1 MTVLVTGGAGYIGS
15 FTVRALL
22 ASGHK
27 VVVVDSLEHG
37 FIESMADGVPLVVA
51 NITDSDVITATCRDY
66 NVDAVIHFA
75 AYKAANESM
84 DEPAKYFRNNSAGA
98 LELIDA
104 VRAAGVSRFVFSST
118 AAVYG
123 NPEVV
128 PITEDSPI
136 HPENPYGESKHLVER
151 MLGWFDSCHDFRS
164 VILRYFNAAGA
175 MSDGSLGEDPS
186 ASMNLMPFVMKSL
199 LRQQASL
206 QIYGNDYPTR
216 DGTCIRDYI
225 HVEDLANAHVLAL
238 DYLERDQPST
248 IVNLGTGTGSTVLE
262 VVAAAEAASGS
273 EVPWEMAGR
282 RPGDPACVVA
292 DNSRAAALL
301 GWHPSRTLADIADS
315 AWKWHSGHPHGFA
328 DL

>member
-1 MTVLVTGGAGYIGS
+1 
-15 FTVRALL
+15 
-22 ASGHK
+22 
-27 VVVVDSLEHG
+27 
-37 FIESMADGVPLVVA
+37 MADGVPLVVA
-51 NITDSDVITATCRDY
+51 NIIDAEVITQTCRQY

-98 LELIDA
+98 LALIEA
-104 VRAAGVSRFVFSST
+104 VRAAGVSRLVFSST

-128 PITEDSPI
+128 PITEDSPVQ
-136 HPENPYGESKHLVER
+136 PENPYGESKHLVER
-151 MLGWFDSCHDFRS
+151 MLGWFDTCHDFRS
-164 VILRYFNAAGA
+164 VTLRYFNAAGA

-206 QIYGNDYPTR
+206 SIYGNDYPTR

-225 HVEDLANAHVLAL
+225 HVEDLADAHVKAL
-238 DYLERDQPST
+238 DYLERDSPST

-262 VVAAAEAASGS
+262 VVAAAEAASGG
-273 EVPWEMAGR
+273 EVPWVMAGR
-282 RPGDPACVVA
+282 RAGDPACVVA
-292 DNSRAAALL
+292 DNSKAAALL
-301 GWHPSRTLADIADS
+301 GWHPMHTLADIANS
-315 AWKWHSGHPHGFA
+315 AWKWHSQHPHGFSTV
-328 DL
+328 